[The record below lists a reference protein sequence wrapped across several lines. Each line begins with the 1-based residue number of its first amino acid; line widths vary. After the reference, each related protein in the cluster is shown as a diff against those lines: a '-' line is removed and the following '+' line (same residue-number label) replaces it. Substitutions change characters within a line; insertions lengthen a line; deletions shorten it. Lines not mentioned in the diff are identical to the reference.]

1 MTQSSKYKLK
11 DILLWLLFSKKPIN
25 IEYAQVPIKE
35 NSVLISWSALFLH
48 TTYFVFKYL
57 PYLSIFFIIN
67 FFTGGLVNLLTN
79 LDDITPLSES
89 LPGLFALFTAVS
101 IFYIKY
107 LLSKKTGSRIAR
119 FRFLTIVIILFFI
132 NSSFESELGYIELT
146 TSFSILI
153 AITCALPYYIS
164 KKIKEKLNET
174 GLHLLFK
181 QWRTKLISLK
191 DLPNTIKTATQLIDI
206 PNTQAIKTVQLG
218 KKQLLLSAG
227 VGSIIL
233 ISWLYIGTPSGISD
247 TDYENYQQLAGPKI
261 LYSCT
266 QMVAVDFRNLAEN
279 LSCMRE
285 GNTDEECRL
294 KTTVDYKAGI
304 GIAATYNKL
313 LGEAKDECSGE
324 QATFKII
331 ESEK

>member
-11 DILLWLLFSKKPIN
+11 DIFLWLLFSKKPIN
-25 IEYAQVPIKE
+25 IENAQAPITE
-35 NSVLISWSALFLH
+35 NSGLISWSALFLH

-57 PYLSIFFIIN
+57 PYLSIFFILKLKSGDFVSILN
-67 FFTGGLVNLLTN
+67 NP
-79 LDDITPLSES
+79 DDIIPFKEM
-89 LPGLFALFTAVS
+89 LPKLTVLFVIIS
-101 IFYIKY
+101 IFLINY
-107 LLSKKTGSRIAR
+107 LLSKKVGSRLAR
-119 FRFLTIVIILFFI
+119 FRFIPIVLILLFI
-132 NSSFESELGYIELT
+132 NSNFDSEWGVMEMT
-146 TSFSILI
+146 TILSILI

-164 KKIKEKLNET
+164 KKIKEKLDET
-174 GLHLLFK
+174 GLYLLFK

-191 DLPNTIKTATQLIDI
+191 ELPNTIKTTTQLIDA
-206 PNTQAIKTVQLG
+206 PNTPVIKTVQLG
-218 KKQLLLSAG
+218 KKQLLLCAG
-227 VGSIIL
+227 VGSIII
-233 ISWLYIGTPSGISD
+233 ISWLYTGTPSGISN
-247 TDYENYQQLAGPKI
+247 TDYEDYQQLAGPKI

-331 ESEK
+331 ENEK